1 MKEFPDETTQTTQP
15 TPPKVTWWQRLLV
28 GGSPKRTLT
37 RILILGVTAFVSFKY
52 WLIPIQVVGDSMYPT
67 YQSGQVNLVNRRAF
81 SHRTPQRGDV
91 VAIGTT
97 GVRVMILK
105 RIIGVPGDYVRMRGG
120 IIYVNGEPIAEPYI
134 KDQGG
139 LSTPRPVKLKE
150 NEYWVAGDN
159 RKISEFG
166 VVERTQIVGV
176 PLL

>member
-1 MKEFPDETTQTTQP
+1 M
-15 TPPKVTWWQRLLV
+15 
-28 GGSPKRTLT
+28 
-37 RILILGVTAFVSFKY
+37 
-52 WLIPIQVVGDSMYPT
+52 
-67 YQSGQVNLVNRRAF
+67 
-81 SHRTPQRGDV
+81 
-91 VAIGTT
+91 AIGTT

-120 IIYVNGEPIAEPYI
+120 IIYVNGKPIAEPYI